1 MFICPAL
8 SGKDGWWFLQNYC
21 PLELTPLRN
30 YRLRMYHVSC
40 MYTLSELG
48 NRDNGRAKVTMFKDQ
63 FFFWFFAFHYRSCD
77 TPSKQRGL
85 KIFQFLHVKEARK
98 LWHVVALWVIATLK
112 HCQVPSS
119 AIVRCLERKT
129 DYCARI
135 RSHWQN
141 VNTG

>member
-48 NRDNGRAKVTMFKDQ
+48 NRDNGRAKGGRKQ
-63 FFFWFFAFHYRSCD
+63 AGLEGHGKAPSISFW
-77 TPSKQRGL
+77 
-85 KIFQFLHVKEARK
+85 ARAADDDD
-98 LWHVVALWVIATLK
+98 LD
-112 HCQVPSS
+112 PP
-119 AIVRCLERKT
+119 
-129 DYCARI
+129 D
-135 RSHWQN
+135 
-141 VNTG
+141 